1 MGRLLGTLMFSS
13 MKIIEESMNKLLGTL
28 VFPSMRIHREGH
40 EQVVGHAHVLKREDP
55 ERRA

>member
-28 VFPSMRIHREGH
+28 MFLGDIQQHQGEEYCGGSD
-40 EQVVGHAHVLKREDP
+40 A
-55 ERRA
+55 A